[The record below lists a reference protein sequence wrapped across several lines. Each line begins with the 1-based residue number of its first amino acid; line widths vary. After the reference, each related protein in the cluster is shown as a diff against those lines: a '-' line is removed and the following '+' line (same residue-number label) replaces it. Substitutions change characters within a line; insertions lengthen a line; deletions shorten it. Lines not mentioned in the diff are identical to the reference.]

1 MCSLKLDIDVKAL
14 EALLKEFEGSS
25 REREALL
32 LLNRGVEK
40 EEMRP
45 YNAQLATILDH
56 LLAKVYC
63 QTTFTSTMVGGI
75 NKIVKQLNW
84 SANSGDCNEEKPK
97 EVVPKGQT
105 KNKQSQAL
113 RQPRTKRDKQNEE
126 VQEVLSGGDCED
138 IPEDFVTKGNPKKRQ
153 RKTETQIKTK
163 RYKPNEEVQEVLS
176 GGDCEDIPEDSVT
189 KGNPKKRQRL
199 AKTQI
204 KTKRDIHNE
213 EVQFVSRVSGG
224 GGDSNPGKP
233 PKAGSN
239 GMEEESNLE
248 VECVGEFFSSDVLR
262 KIEAHARCS
271 EGSACNIEARIAMK
285 AKKKQEGRWLSVMG
299 LETVKVEIVEG
310 QTSQHIVFNCSY
322 CDGYFNNQTQLD
334 DHERDKHA
342 CGVSR
347 RELVQRRHLA
357 KMFKAPSKYFC
368 KWCDKEDLTEEQFQ
382 KHENFHLSENL
393 PFTVNYHVKGG
404 QRDIPKYCQ

>member
-1 MCSLKLDIDVKAL
+1 MSLKLDIDVKAL
-14 EALLKEFEGSS
+14 EALLEEFEGSS

-32 LLNRGVEK
+32 LLNRGVDK
-40 EEMRP
+40 EGMRP
-45 YNAQLATILDH
+45 YIDQLATILEH
-56 LLAKVYC
+56 LFAKFYC
-63 QTTFTSTMVGGI
+63 PTTFTSTMVRCI
-75 NKIVKQLNW
+75 NIIVKQLNW

-97 EVVPKGQT
+97 EVVTKGET
-105 KNKQSQAL
+105 KKKQSQAL
-113 RQPRTKRDKQNEE
+113 RQPKTKRDKQNEE
-126 VQEVLSGGDCED
+126 VQ
-138 IPEDFVTKGNPKKRQ
+138 
-153 RKTETQIKTK
+153 
-163 RYKPNEEVQEVLS
+163 VLS
-176 GGDCEDIPEDSVT
+176 GGDCEDIPEDSVN

-204 KTKRDIHNE
+204 KTKRDKQNE

-248 VECVGEFFSSDVLR
+248 VECVGELLSSDVLR

-271 EGSACNIEARIAMK
+271 EWSECNIEARAMEPEK
-285 AKKKQEGRWLSVMG
+285 EQGRRLSVMG
-299 LETVKVEIVEG
+299 LETVKVEYAEG
-310 QTSQHIVFNCSY
+310 ETSQHIGFNCSY
-322 CDGYFNNQTQLD
+322 CDGYFNNPSQLD
-334 DHERDKHA
+334 AHERYRHA
-342 CGVSR
+342 CAVLH
-347 RELVQRRHLA
+347 RELVQTRHWV
-357 KMFKAPSKYFC
+357 KRFKAPTKYFC
-368 KWCDKEDLTEEQFQ
+368 KWCEKEDLTEEQFQ

>member
-1 MCSLKLDIDVKAL
+1 MKLDIDVRAL

-32 LLNRGVEK
+32 LLNRGVET

-45 YNAQLATILDH
+45 YIAQLATILEH
-56 LLAKVYC
+56 LFAKFHC
-63 QTTFTSTMVGGI
+63 QTTFTSTMVRCI
-75 NKIVKQLNW
+75 NIIVKQLNW

-126 VQEVLSGGDCED
+126 VQEVLSGGDRED
-138 IPEDFVTKGNPKKRQ
+138 IPEGFATKGNPKKRQ
-153 RKTETQIKTK
+153 RQTTK
-163 RYKPNEEVQEVLS
+163 RGKQNEEVQEVLS
-176 GGDCEDIPEDSVT
+176 
-189 KGNPKKRQRL
+189 
-199 AKTQI
+199 
-204 KTKRDIHNE
+204 
-213 EVQFVSRVSGG
+213 

-248 VECVGEFFSSDVLR
+248 VECVGELLSSDVLR

-271 EGSACNIEARIAMK
+271 EWSECNIEARAMEP
-285 AKKKQEGRWLSVMG
+285 AKEQGRRLSVMG
-299 LETVKVEIVEG
+299 LETVKVEYAEYAEG
-310 QTSQHIVFNCSY
+310 EKSQHIGFNCSY
-322 CDGYFNNQTQLD
+322 CDGYFNNPSQLD
-334 DHERDKHA
+334 AHERYRHA
-342 CGVSR
+342 CAVLH
-347 RELVQRRHLA
+347 RELVQTRHWV
-357 KMFKAPSKYFC
+357 KRFKAPTKYFC
-368 KWCDKEDLTEEQFQ
+368 KWCEKEDLTEEQFQ